1 VDTLTTTGASD
12 HALIAGCVNGDQQAW
27 IQLLDRYKR
36 QIYGVTVRFGF
47 DVEDRHDVFQA
58 VCLETLKSLSSLR
71 NASSLRYWII
81 TITVRQC
88 SLLLKR
94 KRQERGRELD
104 EAALAVLDPGA
115 DTMQIYLA
123 AEREKMLREAMEEL
137 PEPCRSLLELLFF
150 SDERTSYLD
159 VGGLFGWSKDS
170 VGSARLRCLDKVR
183 KILER
188 KGF

>member
-1 VDTLTTTGASD
+1 VDGNWTRLHS
-12 HALIAGCVNGDQQAW
+12 QFW
-27 IQLLDRYKR
+27 IPAP
-36 QIYGVTVRFGF
+36 TPCRFISP
-47 DVEDRHDVFQA
+47 Q
-58 VCLETLKSLSSLR
+58 
-71 NASSLRYWII
+71 NA
-81 TITVRQC
+81 
-88 SLLLKR
+88 
-94 KRQERGRELD
+94 
-104 EAALAVLDPGA
+104 
-115 DTMQIYLA
+115 
-123 AEREKMLREAMEEL
+123 EKMLREAMEEL